1 MSSIKIIS
9 IICVQ
14 ILSVIVI
21 AFVGSSLGFV
31 LSLAGFVAIED
42 IGYWSSGIPYLYF
55 PLSGLLFVCG
65 VSCLIAEG
73 KARNNQLAFTGEE
86 LGFKIL
92 RFWRIQN
99 ILMAA
104 ISLSAYALLVTYSIG
119 YFRGQFEHLQK

>member
-1 MSSIKIIS
+1 MR
-9 IICVQ
+9 
-14 ILSVIVI
+14 
-21 AFVGSSLGFV
+21 GGGGRGGGEEG
-31 LSLAGFVAIED
+31 AG
-42 IGYWSSGIPYLYF
+42 
-55 PLSGLLFVCG
+55 
-65 VSCLIAEG
+65 
-73 KARNNQLAFTGEE
+73 RNEELAFTGEE